1 MNEQEF
7 MKWFKI
13 GESARMF
20 AETQA
25 NKKSSR
31 SHTIF
36 RISLE
41 NSSRS
46 QINLVDLAGS
56 EGASKT
62 KSVGLSLREGG
73 IINKSLL
80 ALSNVIYK
88 LSMRQQTNNAKTYI
102 NFRDSKLTRLL

>member
-1 MNEQEF
+1 

-36 RISLE
+36 RIMLE
-41 NSSRS
+41 TFDNGKRITS

-73 IINKSLL
+73 SINKSLL

-88 LSMRQQTNNAKTYI
+88 LYLRQ
-102 NFRDSKLTRLL
+102 